1 MPPLSKNYE
10 VLMSVSEGKI
20 LKGIG
25 GFYYVEAADS
35 IIECKARGAF
45 RSKGESVLVG
55 DMVKIEYDSESKKG
69 VIENILPRK
78 NSLVRPSVSN
88 IDKLYIVCS
97 TTLPAPNFLNI
108 DKLIAMAIY
117 SDIEPIIV
125 ISKTDLDSAQT
136 LCETYKKAG
145 FSVFE
150 VNYEDSASIEKI
162 KQSLENKT
170 SVFTGNSGVG
180 KSTLINA
187 MFKDLE
193 LKTGEVSTKLSR
205 GKHTTRHIELFPL
218 ENGGYLADT
227 PGFSS
232 IDFEA
237 GEIISKENVIDC
249 FPDLLPFA
257 EDCRFPDCRHIG
269 ERDCGVKDALQND
282 KVVKSRYESY
292 CTLYK
297 EAEKIKSWE
306 KRNK

>member
-1 MPPLSKNYE
+1 
-10 VLMSVSEGKI
+10 MSISQGKI

-25 GFYYVEAADS
+25 GFYYVKADS
-35 IIECKARGAF
+35 EIIECKARGAF

-55 DMVKIEYDSESKKG
+55 DNVEISYDSESKKG
-69 VIENILPRK
+69 VIECILPRK

-108 DKLIAMAIY
+108 DKLIAMAIF

-125 ISKTDLDSAQT
+125 ISKTDLDSAEA
-136 LCETYKKAG
+136 LYETYEKSG

-150 VNYEDSASIEKI
+150 ANYEDSTSIEKI
-162 KQSLENKT
+162 KQSLDNKT

-193 LKTGEVSTKLSR
+193 LKTGEVSLKLSR
-205 GKHTTRHIELFPL
+205 GKHTTRHIELFEL

-237 GEIISKENVIDC
+237 GEIISKDSVIDC
-249 FPDLLPFA
+249 FPDLLPFVS
-257 EDCRFPDCRHIG
+257 DCRFDDCRHIG
-269 ERDCGVKDALQND
+269 EKDCGVKDALESG
-282 KVVKSRYESY
+282 KIVKSRYESY